1 MTGFFRPRVLLGHVC
16 RREWVL
22 IAVLQSGNAMAQ
34 PSELQAQVRHLIEP
48 RLPPRSQQLQIDID
62 QPAARI
68 LACER
73 PLPYLVHP
81 EQSVVG
87 RVAIGVRCEGNEGVA
102 GYLQVRVS
110 AVGDYVVS
118 RQRIAAG
125 DVVKANML
133 DIRRGPLERLPKG
146 SVLKP
151 EQVIGLQAGRSF
163 SRGAAL
169 AVNNFRPRWLVE
181 RNQRVVLQAQGAGF
195 TIRRDGKALDNG
207 SLGSSV
213 RVLSS
218 DGKLLN
224 AQVVGQSEL
233 LLRY

>member
-1 MTGFFRPRVLLGHVC
+1 MTGFFRHHSRFGGWALMCL
-16 RREWVL
+16 
-22 IAVLQSGNAMAQ
+22 LQSGIAVAR
-34 PSELQAQVRHLIEP
+34 PDVLQDKVRHLIAL
-48 RLPPRSQQLQIDID
+48 RLPPRIQQLQIDIG

-68 LACER
+68 SACES
-73 PLPYLVHP
+73 PQPYLVHP
-81 EQSVVG
+81 EQNAFG
-87 RVAIGVRCEGNEGVA
+87 RVAVGVRCEGEEGVA
-102 GYLQVRVS
+102 GYLQVSVGV
-110 AVGDYVVS
+110 VGDYVVS

-125 DVVKANML
+125 DVIKASML
-133 DIRRGPLERLPKG
+133 EIKRGPLERLPKG

-151 EQVIGLQAGRSF
+151 EQVIGRQASRSF

-169 AVNNFRPRWLVE
+169 ALNNFRERWLVE
-181 RNQRVVLQAQGAGF
+181 RNQRVMLQAQGEGF
-195 TIRRDGKALDNG
+195 TISRDGKALDNG

-224 AQVVGQSEL
+224 AQVVGQNEL

>member
-1 MTGFFRPRVLLGHVC
+1 MTGFFRPRALLSHVC
-16 RREWVL
+16 LRQWLL
-22 IAVLQSGNAMAQ
+22 IALLQNGIAMAQ
-34 PSELQAQVRHLIEP
+34 PSELQEQVRHLIEP
-48 RLPPRSQQLQIDID
+48 RLPPRSQQVQIDIG

-68 LACER
+68 SACER

-81 EQSVVG
+81 EQSVLG
-87 RVAIGVRCEGNEGVA
+87 RVAVGVGCEGNEGVT
-102 GYLQVRVS
+102 GYLQVSVR

-118 RQRIAAG
+118 RQRIAVG

-133 DIRRGPLERLPKG
+133 EIRRGALERLPKG

-151 EQVIGLQAGRSF
+151 EQIIGLQASRSF
-163 SRGAAL
+163 SRGAPLAL
-169 AVNNFRPRWLVE
+169 NNFRPRWLVE
-181 RNQRVVLQAQGAGF
+181 RNQRVVLQAKGAGF

-207 SLGSSV
+207 RLGSSV